1 MRPKLEM
8 QIRAERFALHLRW
21 LLLTGVGILLSD
33 KFASL
38 LVPVSLASLAL
49 MNVVLYKLLRNEK
62 VYSRWG
68 ARFLEVLR
76 FGEGV
81 ALMLA
86 GYHPLFR
93 VDKLYL
99 LGAVVVY
106 AQSMANKKAKNL
118 LLLSLV
124 MGIALVGAYGL
135 WGGRLQEYGMGLSAV
150 AVSAL
155 VSLVLLGFRE
165 RDEHLSAQDRRLNA
179 VLQCASAL
187 ASSKNLEETF
197 LLVLK
202 SAVVQTGAS
211 CGYLMLTEENGNGSP
226 SSQSERW
233 LNTEAVYSTEGAVEF
248 PPRLAIGE
256 GLSGYVA
263 KVGQPVVVTAGKK
276 EHQDFD
282 GIQAGI
288 TSAVSVPLFAQS
300 FAEMGS
306 AGDRTVVGVLTVFS
320 QTPSYAFAPEDVDFL
335 QALSALLAVTV
346 ANARM
351 ERRQRRTF
359 LSTMESLAK
368 SLEARDEYTRGHS
381 ERVCQVSLRIGE
393 RMGLSPEALE
403 EVRVGTLLHDI
414 GKIGVRDAILNK
426 PGKLTD
432 EEFEQMKQ
440 HTLIGYEICK
450 PLNLSEGVLMLIR
463 NHHERLDGTGYP
475 DGLKGGELP
484 LPLRIVCVADA
495 FDAMSSRRPYRG
507 IMSHQAIMGELSRN
521 AGIQFDPVIVE
532 TLKQLIAEGALEDLY
547 QDFWTR
553 GQRTA
558 A

>member
-1 MRPKLEM
+1 MKPRIEM
-8 QIRAERFALHLRW
+8 QIRAERIALHIRW
-21 LLLTGVGILLSD
+21 VLLAGAGILLSD

-38 LVPVSLASLAL
+38 LVPGSLACLAL
-49 MNVVLYKLLRNEK
+49 VNAGLYRVLRNEK
-62 VYSRWG
+62 AYSRWG
-68 ARFLEVLR
+68 ARLLELIR
-76 FGEGV
+76 FGEG
-81 ALMLA
+81 ATLMLV
-86 GYHPLFR
+86 GFHPFFR

-99 LGAVVVY
+99 LALAAVY
-106 AQSMANKKAKNL
+106 TQSLANKRARSLLGLSIVMVGAL
-118 LLLSLV
+118 LL
-124 MGIALVGAYGL
+124 AYGM
-135 WGGRLQEYGMGLSAV
+135 WGGRLQDYAMGLLAV
-150 AVSAL
+150 ALSAL
-155 VSLVLLGFRE
+155 VSFVLLGFRL
-165 RDEHLSAQDRRLNA
+165 RDEHLAEQERRLGA

-187 ASSKNLEETF
+187 ASSRNLEETL

-211 CGYLMLTEENGNGSP
+211 CGYLMLTEEDGNGTPSP
-226 SSQSERW
+226 EAGRW
-233 LNTEAVYSTEGAVEF
+233 LNTEAVYSMEGSVEF
-248 PPRLAIGE
+248 PSRLAVGE

-263 KVGQPVVVTAGKK
+263 KMAQPVMVTAGKK

-288 TSAVSVPLFAQS
+288 TSAASVPLLSQS
-300 FAEMGS
+300 FAELGS
-306 AGDRTVVGVLTVFS
+306 AGDRTVLGVLTVFS
-320 QTPSYAFAPEDVDFL
+320 QSPGHLFTANDVDFL
-335 QALSALLAVTV
+335 QSLAALLAVTV

-351 ERRQRRTF
+351 ERRRRRTF

-403 EVRVGTLLHDI
+403 EMRVGTLLHDI

-440 HTLIGYEICK
+440 HTLIGYEICR

-484 LPLRIVCVADA
+484 LSLRIVCVADA

-507 IMSHQAIMGELSRN
+507 VMSHQAIMSELSRN

-553 GQRTA
+553 GQRA
-558 A
+558 AA

>member
-1 MRPKLEM
+1 M
-8 QIRAERFALHLRW
+8 QIRAERIALHIRW
-21 LLLTGVGILLSD
+21 IILAGAGILLSD

-38 LVPVSLASLAL
+38 FIPASLACWAL
-49 MNVVLYKLLRNEK
+49 VNASLYKVLRNEK
-62 VYSRWG
+62 VYFKWG
-68 ARFLEVLR
+68 ARVLELLR
-76 FGEGV
+76 LGEGI
-81 ALMLA
+81 LIMLI
-86 GYHPLFR
+86 GLHPLFR
-93 VDKLYL
+93 VDKVYL
-99 LGAVVVY
+99 LGVAVVY
-106 AQSMANKKAKNL
+106 TQSLAARRPRNL
-118 LLLSLV
+118 FVISFVMVGALL
-124 MGIALVGAYGL
+124 GAYGI
-135 WGGRLQEYGMGLSAV
+135 WGGRLQDYAVGFSALGLSAI
-150 AVSAL
+150 ASF
-155 VSLVLLGFRE
+155 VLLSFRL
-165 RDEHLSAQDRRLNA
+165 RDEHLANQDRRLSA

-187 ASSKNLEETF
+187 ASSRNLEETL

-202 SAVVQTGAS
+202 SAVAHTEAT
-211 CGYLMLTEENGNGSP
+211 CGYLMLAEENGGNQ
-226 SSQSERW
+226 SSLDTERW
-233 LNTEAVYSTEGAVEF
+233 LNTEAVYSMEGAVEF
-248 PPRLAIGE
+248 PPRLAVGE

-263 KVGQPVVVTAGKK
+263 KMCQPVVVTASKK
-276 EHQDFD
+276 EHRDFD

-288 TSAVSVPLFAQS
+288 TAAVSVPLFAQS
-300 FAEMGS
+300 FVNAGS
-306 AGDRTVVGVLTVFS
+306 SGDRAVLGVLTIFS
-320 QTPSYAFAPEDVDFL
+320 QTHGHSFTADDVEFL

-403 EVRVGTLLHDI
+403 EMRVGTLLHDI

-426 PGKLTD
+426 PGRLTE

-440 HTLIGYEICK
+440 HTIIGYEICR
-450 PLNLSEGVLMLIR
+450 PLNLSEGVLLLIR

-484 LPLRIVCVADA
+484 LSLRIVCVADA

-507 IMSHQAIMGELSRN
+507 IMSHQAIMSELSRN
-521 AGIQFDPVIVE
+521 AGVQFDPVIVE
-532 TLKQLIAEGALEDLY
+532 TLKQLISEGALEDIY

-553 GQRTA
+553 HQRTA